1 MTEDES
7 LGSGLRLEWTDV
19 AEGAYILRSNITDL
33 SAQELWLLYVQLT
46 EAEAAF
52 RIQKSDLKIR
62 PMWHQ
67 KAERTKAHILVC
79 FLAYAMWKT
88 LSGWQK
94 KAGLGSSPRTILEE
108 IGRVQSTDV
117 ILPLES
123 GQELRLRCVVQ
134 PDEAQKALLER
145 LGLKLPR
152 RLRAPKTEM

>member
-1 MTEDES
+1 M
-7 LGSGLRLEWTDV
+7 
-19 AEGAYILRSNITDL
+19 RSNVTDW
-33 SAQELWLLYVQLT
+33 SAQELWSLYVQLT

-134 PDEAQKALLER
+134 PDDAQKALLER

>member
-1 MTEDES
+1 
-7 LGSGLRLEWTDV
+7 
-19 AEGAYILRSNITDL
+19 LRSNISGWSATDL
-33 SAQELWLLYVQLT
+33 WSLYVQLT

-62 PMWHQ
+62 PVWHQ
-67 KAERTKAHILVC
+67 EAERTKAHILVC

-88 LSGWQK
+88 LGGWQK

-108 IGRVQSTDV
+108 IGRVQSSEV

-134 PDEAQKALLER
+134 PDDAQ
-145 LGLKLPR
+145 
-152 RLRAPKTEM
+152 